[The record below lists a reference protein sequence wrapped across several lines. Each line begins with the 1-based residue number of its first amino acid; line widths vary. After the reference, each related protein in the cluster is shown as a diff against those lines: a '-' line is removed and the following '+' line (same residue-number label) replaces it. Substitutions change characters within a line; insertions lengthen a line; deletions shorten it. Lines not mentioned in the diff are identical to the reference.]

1 MKNIFFI
8 GSGGHFKEIFN
19 WYKEQI
25 KIKNLKSNIKG
36 IIDDR
41 SKLKIE
47 KNSKLKILN
56 SKQIKNEKNN
66 YLILA
71 LGLLDKRKLILKKFK
86 NYNFENVIHPS
97 ATISQEVKFGNG
109 SVFAPNTVI
118 SGDAKLGNFNNLNP
132 ACIISHD
139 CVLGDNN
146 FLSSSTSLMGNCHI
160 GNNNFFGSGGTMIP
174 STSLKDNNIIGAGAV
189 ITKSFLSMNT
199 IVGVPAKKIKK
210 NFTKSV

>member
-56 SKQIKNEKNN
+56 SEQIKNEKNN

-86 NYNFENVIHPS
+86 NYNFESVIHPS

-160 GNNNFFGSGGTMIP
+160 GNNNFFGAGGTMIP
-174 STSLKDNNIIGAGAV
+174 GTSLKDNNIIGAGAV

-210 NFTKSV
+210 ND

>member
-97 ATISQEVKFGNG
+97 CTISQEVKFGNG

-199 IVGVPAKKIKK
+199 IVGVPAKNTKK
-210 NFTKSV
+210 ND